1 MLARFLSCLSLLAL
15 GSGSVFAQ
23 TPAFPGA
30 LGNGAYVTG
39 GRGGTVYHV
48 TNTNDSGAGS
58 FRDAVN
64 GSGRIVVFDVGGT
77 IKLLTAVSAKS
88 SLTLAGQTAPGGI
101 KFDGGEIS
109 FSSRSNIIC
118 RYLRIRP
125 GSDTASSTDDA
136 IAFANGR
143 AMIFDH
149 CSVAFAPWNN
159 VGAVSSAWQTTP
171 VTDITF
177 QHCINADPTGQQF
190 GAHTESVS
198 SYWTWCYNIFA
209 NSHNRNPLSKVND
222 VFINNVSYNCSA
234 GYTTHTST
242 KFKHDL
248 VNNYFIAGPG
258 SSGNFPWYQ
267 IDNNQSFYAAGN
279 LYDGDKNST
288 LGGSVT
294 VPLPGYQGGG
304 TILSSPFS
312 AWTAIIP
319 TMSPALAW
327 RYDMSAAGTMPRD
340 EVDALI
346 VSQVRTLGN
355 GATGTGAGTAG
366 PGGGFYT
373 SQSQTGLGNN
383 GYGTITPLTAPP
395 DTDNDG
401 MPDYWELALG
411 SNPNAV
417 NSQTNTSTGYSPLE
431 NYLNWLAAPHA
442 VTQTNTAVM
451 LNLRQ
456 FTDGF
461 AASATFSLTNATNGT
476 VSLSSGTNAV
486 FTPAANFSGLGGF
499 NFIVTEGAY
508 SLNVAVSVGVTPVA
522 PPASATT
529 FNGALIGVTVATV
542 SVPLPANLI
551 WRGDGAVNTW
561 NTSVSNW
568 WNGSG
573 LAAYKSGDYVTFDD
587 TGSAL
592 PVVNL
597 STTVSP
603 GGFILDS
610 TNTYLIA
617 SSGAMS
623 GSMNLS
629 KSGSGSLT
637 LFNPNSFSGGTV
649 LNEGMLVLSN
659 LNSLGSG
666 TLTLNG
672 GTVSL
677 ISTGGPA
684 LYPNPVVANAP
695 STIQVA
701 GPGNFNEAFNAPF
714 SGSANLDFY
723 LANTGQ
729 FSVRSGMT
737 LSGYSGAISIRG
749 GGNFRWQGG
758 TGSSTVAFDLGTN
771 GVMITR
777 DGSTITLGSLAGG
790 PNTFL
795 KGAGGSA
802 VATTYVIGGKN
813 FSTTFA
819 GQITNG
825 TFAGS
830 PITTAIQKV
839 GTGTLTLTGTNYHSG
854 STSVTNGALVV
865 NGANLSSATTAS
877 AAGTLTGA
885 GYLGGLVSIN
895 AGGKFSPGNSGPGT
909 FTLGGGLTL
918 NGGTVNVDL
927 ANVTTIGGGVNDLI
941 SLNGGALTLMGTTTI
956 NPNFVNGPLANGTY
970 TLSSGGVST
979 SGSAAN
985 LLWGGPG
992 GTRQTIALDTAT
1004 TGSVRLNVSGP
1015 PAASLVWRGTN
1026 GVNWDTSTVNW
1037 DNGGTPDVFYNL
1049 DAVTFDDTGSNAT
1062 SVTLPASVSPA
1073 AIVVNSSQNYTLNGS
1088 PLTGGGAVTKLGSST
1103 LTIANTNSIYT
1114 GAINVFGGSLVL
1126 GAGCT
1131 VGSGTLTIGS
1141 NGVFSLPT
1149 SGPSIFLNGNIFVP
1163 ANTTGNVTA
1172 GGLTHGL
1179 NGSLNSGNA
1188 NSVLNI
1194 ISGVSFG
1201 GTTSA
1206 QFDNFA
1212 GTIHIQSGAA
1222 LRYSPNSSG
1231 NIYGSLS
1238 PVMLV
1243 NGTLQPRNAGNTIQ
1257 IGTLAG
1263 SGSLEG
1269 PQTAAGSGDTLY
1281 VIGGNN
1287 SDSTFSGN
1295 ISSNSAVAG
1304 SAVDMIK
1311 TGGGILTLTGAST
1324 FGGGT
1329 TVSAGTLRVNNA
1341 TGSGTGTGDLEAFP
1355 GATLTGTGFIGS
1367 ATTIDGGATLAPGDP
1382 IGTLTFTSSLTLY
1395 ASSLL
1400 SFALGTSS
1408 DSVVVTGDLILA
1420 GQLHITSAAGFG
1432 AGSYT
1437 LFTSYGALDFGNL
1450 VIASA
1455 PPGYNYSLS
1464 TNTPGQVK
1472 LVVAPTAPPS
1482 FGSINVSGTA
1492 LTLSGSNG
1500 PPNGSYYVL
1509 TSTNLSLPR
1518 GLWEVLATNP
1528 FDADGN
1534 FSFTNSVDAA
1544 PPQKFYLLQLP

>member
-1 MLARFLSCLSLLAL
+1 MNSMLARFLSCLSLLAL

-222 VFINNVSYNCSA
+222 VFINNVSYNCSV

-551 WRGDGAVNTW
+551 
-561 NTSVSNW
+561 
-568 WNGSG
+568 
-573 LAAYKSGDYVTFDD
+573 
-587 TGSAL
+587 
-592 PVVNL
+592 
-597 STTVSP
+597 
-603 GGFILDS
+603 
-610 TNTYLIA
+610 
-617 SSGAMS
+617 
-623 GSMNLS
+623 
-629 KSGSGSLT
+629 
-637 LFNPNSFSGGTV
+637 
-649 LNEGMLVLSN
+649 
-659 LNSLGSG
+659 
-666 TLTLNG
+666 
-672 GTVSL
+672 
-677 ISTGGPA
+677 
-684 LYPNPVVANAP
+684 
-695 STIQVA
+695 
-701 GPGNFNEAFNAPF
+701 
-714 SGSANLDFY
+714 
-723 LANTGQ
+723 
-729 FSVRSGMT
+729 
-737 LSGYSGAISIRG
+737 
-749 GGNFRWQGG
+749 
-758 TGSSTVAFDLGTN
+758 
-771 GVMITR
+771 
-777 DGSTITLGSLAGG
+777 
-790 PNTFL
+790 
-795 KGAGGSA
+795 
-802 VATTYVIGGKN
+802 
-813 FSTTFA
+813 
-819 GQITNG
+819 
-825 TFAGS
+825 
-830 PITTAIQKV
+830 
-839 GTGTLTLTGTNYHSG
+839 
-854 STSVTNGALVV
+854 
-865 NGANLSSATTAS
+865 
-877 AAGTLTGA
+877 
-885 GYLGGLVSIN
+885 
-895 AGGKFSPGNSGPGT
+895 
-909 FTLGGGLTL
+909 
-918 NGGTVNVDL
+918 
-927 ANVTTIGGGVNDLI
+927 
-941 SLNGGALTLMGTTTI
+941 
-956 NPNFVNGPLANGTY
+956 
-970 TLSSGGVST
+970 
-979 SGSAAN
+979 
-985 LLWGGPG
+985 
-992 GTRQTIALDTAT
+992 
-1004 TGSVRLNVSGP
+1004 
-1015 PAASLVWRGTN
+1015 
-1026 GVNWDTSTVNW
+1026 
-1037 DNGGTPDVFYNL
+1037 
-1049 DAVTFDDTGSNAT
+1049 
-1062 SVTLPASVSPA
+1062 
-1073 AIVVNSSQNYTLNGS
+1073 
-1088 PLTGGGAVTKLGSST
+1088 
-1103 LTIANTNSIYT
+1103 
-1114 GAINVFGGSLVL
+1114 
-1126 GAGCT
+1126 
-1131 VGSGTLTIGS
+1131 
-1141 NGVFSLPT
+1141 
-1149 SGPSIFLNGNIFVP
+1149 
-1163 ANTTGNVTA
+1163 
-1172 GGLTHGL
+1172 
-1179 NGSLNSGNA
+1179 
-1188 NSVLNI
+1188 
-1194 ISGVSFG
+1194 
-1201 GTTSA
+1201 
-1206 QFDNFA
+1206 
-1212 GTIHIQSGAA
+1212 
-1222 LRYSPNSSG
+1222 
-1231 NIYGSLS
+1231 
-1238 PVMLV
+1238 
-1243 NGTLQPRNAGNTIQ
+1243 
-1257 IGTLAG
+1257 
-1263 SGSLEG
+1263 
-1269 PQTAAGSGDTLY
+1269 
-1281 VIGGNN
+1281 
-1287 SDSTFSGN
+1287 
-1295 ISSNSAVAG
+1295 
-1304 SAVDMIK
+1304 
-1311 TGGGILTLTGAST
+1311 
-1324 FGGGT
+1324 
-1329 TVSAGTLRVNNA
+1329 
-1341 TGSGTGTGDLEAFP
+1341 
-1355 GATLTGTGFIGS
+1355 
-1367 ATTIDGGATLAPGDP
+1367 
-1382 IGTLTFTSSLTLY
+1382 
-1395 ASSLL
+1395 
-1400 SFALGTSS
+1400 
-1408 DSVVVTGDLILA
+1408 
-1420 GQLHITSAAGFG
+1420 
-1432 AGSYT
+1432 
-1437 LFTSYGALDFGNL
+1437 
-1450 VIASA
+1450 
-1455 PPGYNYSLS
+1455 
-1464 TNTPGQVK
+1464 
-1472 LVVAPTAPPS
+1472 
-1482 FGSINVSGTA
+1482 
-1492 LTLSGSNG
+1492 
-1500 PPNGSYYVL
+1500 
-1509 TSTNLSLPR
+1509 
-1518 GLWEVLATNP
+1518 
-1528 FDADGN
+1528 
-1534 FSFTNSVDAA
+1534 
-1544 PPQKFYLLQLP
+1544 